1 VSVRSSVDPEGRA
14 VHGIV
19 AVDKAVSNVALFAD
33 DEDVNDGMAMKAI
46 RRDNRARGGEE
57 HHGIS
62 KRACRCSPTAASIH
76 NFRIESVIEVLT
88 IIRAFE

>member
-1 VSVRSSVDPEGRA
+1 MDPEGRA

-19 AVDKAVSNVALFAD
+19 VVDKAVGNATLFVD
-33 DEDVNDGMAMKAI
+33 GEDIDNGMAMKAI
-46 RRDNRARGGEE
+46 RRDNRARGREG

-76 NFRIESVIEVLT
+76 NLQIESVIEVLT